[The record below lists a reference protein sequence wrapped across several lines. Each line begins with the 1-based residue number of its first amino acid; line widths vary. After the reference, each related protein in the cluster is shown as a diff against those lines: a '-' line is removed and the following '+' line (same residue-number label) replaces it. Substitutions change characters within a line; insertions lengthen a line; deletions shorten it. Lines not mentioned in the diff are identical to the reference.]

1 MKKSTIQKEK
11 IDNVGIHSFSKKSN
25 FFFTLLLTLV
35 GLTCVLPFIFVVMIS
50 LTDEQSL
57 AVHGFQFWPAKFG
70 FDGYLFLVQFKDKIL
85 QALFITLF
93 VTIVGTACNVFI
105 TTTYAYAISRST
117 FKYRKF
123 FTVFSLLSMLFS
135 AGLVPSYIVTTQLLQ
150 LGGYHRGFDYPNV
163 AQSI

>member
-93 VTIVGTACNVFI
+93 VTIVGTA
-105 TTTYAYAISRST
+105 
-117 FKYRKF
+117 
-123 FTVFSLLSMLFS
+123 
-135 AGLVPSYIVTTQLLQ
+135 
-150 LGGYHRGFDYPNV
+150 
-163 AQSI
+163 

>member
-35 GLTCVLPFIFVVMIS
+35 VALSCVLPFIFVVMIS

-70 FDGYLFLVQFKDKIL
+70 LM
-85 QALFITLF
+85 
-93 VTIVGTACNVFI
+93 
-105 TTTYAYAISRST
+105 AI
-117 FKYRKF
+117 
-123 FTVFSLLSMLFS
+123 FSLFNSKTKS
-135 AGLVPSYIVTTQLLQ
+135 CKPSSLPCL
-150 LGGYHRGFDYPNV
+150 
-163 AQSI
+163 

>member
-25 FFFTLLLTLV
+25 FFFSIIVDLGRLDPV
-35 GLTCVLPFIFVVMIS
+35 CLPFIFVVMIS

-105 TTTYAYAISRST
+105 TTTYAYAISRT
-117 FKYRKF
+117 Y
-123 FTVFSLLSMLFS
+123 L
-135 AGLVPSYIVTTQLLQ
+135 
-150 LGGYHRGFDYPNV
+150 
-163 AQSI
+163 

>member
-1 MKKSTIQKEK
+1 MLSVRERAT
-11 IDNVGIHSFSKKSN
+11 SS
-25 FFFTLLLTLV
+25 FTLLLTLV

-117 FKYRKF
+117 FKYHTKF
-123 FTVFSLLSMLFS
+123 FTVFSLLNSLEC
-135 AGLVPSYIVTTQLLQ
+135 
-150 LGGYHRGFDYPNV
+150 RGWFQ
-163 AQSI
+163 ATL

>member
-57 AVHGFQFWPAKFG
+57 AWYSSKTKSCKP
-70 FDGYLFLVQFKDKIL
+70 
-85 QALFITLF
+85 
-93 VTIVGTACNVFI
+93 
-105 TTTYAYAISRST
+105 S
-117 FKYRKF
+117 
-123 FTVFSLLSMLFS
+123 SLPCL
-135 AGLVPSYIVTTQLLQ
+135 
-150 LGGYHRGFDYPNV
+150 
-163 AQSI
+163 

>member
-105 TTTYAYAISRST
+105 TTTYAYAISRS
-117 FKYRKF
+117 F

-150 LGGYHRGFDYPNV
+150 LGDTIGALIIPM
-163 AQSI
+163 